1 MSEIAKIIGQRL
13 RHRRLELG
21 YSQEVASEKAG
32 LHPTYIGQLERG
44 EKNATLESI
53 EKVCIALEYPM
64 EELFDKIVQFEKSA
78 SYANECYNL
87 IINQSPKEQEAL
99 LQLLQRIISYKN
111 LIDDK

>member
-1 MSEIAKIIGQRL
+1 MSKIAKIVGQRL
-13 RHRRLELG
+13 RNRRLELG

-64 EELFDKIVQFEKSA
+64 EELFSNIVFFEKQGEIA
-78 SYANECYNL
+78 GQCYDL
-87 IINQSPKEQEAL
+87 IISRSLREQEVL
-99 LQLLQRIISYKN
+99 LNILKQIIEYKE
-111 LIDDK
+111 D

>member
-1 MSEIAKIIGQRL
+1 MSEIAKIVGQRL

-64 EELFDKIVQFEKSA
+64 EELFTKIVVFEKRDTVA
-78 SYANECYNL
+78 TKCYNL
-87 IINQSPKEQEAL
+87 ITTQSPNEQKAL
-99 LQLLQRIISYKN
+99 FNILQQIIDYKSDN
-111 LIDDK
+111 KIF

>member
-64 EELFDKIVQFEKSA
+64 EELFSKIIFFENKENTA
-78 SYANECYNL
+78 GKCYDL
-87 IINQSPKEQEAL
+87 IISQTSKQQEVLLSILKQIIEFKEE
-99 LQLLQRIISYKN
+99 
-111 LIDDK
+111 